1 MSTKIKSMMSC
12 EYACFIIQEGKN
24 FINDIKFDQR
34 FIIQD
39 TCLNFYIFSSSPI
52 LKRVSIV
59 RKRTDV
65 RQNIFLP
72 YNSVFLPLSL
82 TLFWIWNYG
91 YCIYIESVKQFV

>member
-72 YNSVFLPLSL
+72 RSFFLSL
-82 TLFWIWNYG
+82 SLSFEYETMDIVFILK
-91 YCIYIESVKQFV
+91 V